1 MIASRFA
8 SMPLRYKMMLPT
20 WFIVTFI
27 MIVVGSSAITMLRHY
42 QEQALDTRVNILS
55 KGVAN
60 TLQAA
65 LMFDD
70 ATTAQEQLAYLSFD
84 PDIIAAKVKDAEV
97 ARLAF
102 IDRTPSH
109 CIWIQEQLVCDNIAF
124 VERSINIELG
134 DDSLGELIV
143 WVSLE
148 RLQLEQ
154 QHMWFWLSVLTGC
167 LSLFAWQ
174 LARTLHNLIVMP
186 LSSLHCSMETMIKEG
201 VKKREI
207 PVLHNDELGRLT
219 RCFNAMVVSLLERER
234 QLHQA
239 LEHLES
245 KNRYINRA
253 LDVMQKGIMVT
264 STNLDIMYSNP
275 HAAKQLKKYEKISN
289 ARVLLDA
296 VFTPKATVEAIVNA
310 IQNQTIL
317 NEVELRKNKTNQ
329 KFMVSCHPMGSEEHS
344 LIQFED
350 FTEQYLAEHRRKLIE
365 LMFEQHQEAM
375 LMLSRNGKIEMQNP
389 ISVKWFGWRAQVSE
403 INVKGKVVPSI
414 RILKKLLLEGSLVY
428 HVKVQNEDSS
438 WFPCVLQLR
447 TLTNENGRVEAFV
460 LAIRD
465 ESEKI
470 QLKRLN
476 YQVNHD
482 LLTGLANRVSAMQ
495 TLQQQH
501 DYGLS
506 LFVVFIDLDGFKAVN
521 DQFGHHIGDELLKV
535 VAKRMKAIVGEHSLV
550 ARLAGDEFLIGIE
563 SQHNI
568 DVILQLLNES
578 LSTPVELEGHYCQVS
593 ASLGVTFW
601 SATSSESLDVV
612 IDTADKAMYQA
623 KRAGKNRYVLEEP
636 QPL

>member
-1 MIASRFA
+1 MIIDRFA
-8 SMPLRYKMMLPT
+8 AMPLRYKMMLPT

-27 MIVVGSSAITMLRHY
+27 MIIVGSSAITMLRHY
-42 QEQALDTRVNILS
+42 QEQALETRVKILS

-84 PDIIAAKVKDAEV
+84 PDIIAAKVRDV
-97 ARLAF
+97 TSTRLAF
-102 IDRTPSH
+102 IDRAPAH
-109 CIWIQEQLVCDNIAF
+109 CTWMQQQLVCDNIAF

-134 DDSLGELIV
+134 DDYLGELVV

-148 RLQLEQ
+148 RLHLEQ
-154 QHMWFWLSVLTGC
+154 QHMWFWLSLLTIC

-186 LSSLHCSMETMIKEG
+186 LSSLHYSMETMIKEG

-253 LDVMQKGIMVT
+253 LDVMQKGVMVT
-264 STNLDIMYSNP
+264 SPSLDIMYSNP
-275 HAAKQLKKYEKISN
+275 HAANQLKKYDKISN

-296 VFTPKATVEAIVNA
+296 VFTPKATVEAIVKA
-310 IQNQTIL
+310 IQHQTIL
-317 NEVELRKNKTNQ
+317 TEVELRKSETNQ
-329 KFMVSCHPMGSEEHS
+329 RFMVSCHPLGSEEQS

-350 FTEQYLAEHRRKLIE
+350 FTEQYLAEHRRKLIA
-365 LMFEQHQEAM
+365 LMFDQHQEAM
-375 LMLSRNGKIEMQNP
+375 LMLSRNGDIEMQNP
-389 ISVKWFGWRAQVSE
+389 TSVKWFGRRAKVFE
-403 INVKGKVVPSI
+403 INVKGKVTPTI
-414 RILKKLLLEGSLVY
+414 RILKTLLAEGSLLY
-428 HVKVQNEDSS
+428 HVKAQSEDEA
-438 WFPCVLQLR
+438 WFPCVLQIK
-447 TLTNENGRVEAFV
+447 TLTNEHGRVEAFV

-470 QLKRLN
+470 QLKKLN

-482 LLTGLANRVSAMQ
+482 LLTGLSNRVGAMQ

-535 VAKRMKAIVGEHSLV
+535 VAERMNARVGEHSLV
-550 ARLAGDEFLIGIE
+550 ARLAGDEFLIGVE
-563 SQHNI
+563 SQYNI
-568 DVILQLLNES
+568 DEILEQLLDA
-578 LSTPVELEGHYCQVS
+578 LSTPAEIEGHHCQVS
-593 ASLGVTFW
+593 ASLGVAFW
-601 SATSSESLDVV
+601 SVASMESLDGI
-612 IDTADKAMYQA
+612 IDLADKAMYQA
-623 KRAGKNRYVLEEP
+623 KRTGKNRYVLQESTV
-636 QPL
+636 L